1 MSRTAGADGIFLQN
15 LVEDVDYLP
24 DDSEKTCLM
33 AVAGA
38 IICSVITAVCAS

>member
-1 MSRTAGADGIFLQN
+1 MCCTAGADGIFLQK

-38 IICSVITAVCAS
+38 VICFVVTTVCAS